1 MPEWLPASLQV
12 SPVPKSLFKIDY
24 HVFASLIP
32 DQKGKTEPISNSKF
46 FVVVNP
52 MNEVPEKKIFSLTF
66 ENDLGGFLG
75 LGQTKSYGIL
85 DFSKNV
91 YFLGEKVQ
99 VALELD
105 NSKCEKDISFYKVNL
120 VRCITTPD
128 TTGSSKNTTNPPK
141 KHKSFHKEDEMLTV
155 LYDGVAKKTKHA
167 KTLEFSIPCIEM
179 TNYIK
184 LEKKE
189 EENVLI

>member
-1 MPEWLPASLQV
+1 M
-12 SPVPKSLFKIDY
+12 PKSLFKIDY

-32 DQKGKTEPISNSKF
+32 DQKIKTEPISNSKF
-46 FVVVNP
+46 FVIVKP
-52 MNEVPEKKIFSLTF
+52 MSEVPAKKKFSATF

-85 DFSKNV
+85 DFEKNV
-91 YFLGEKVQ
+91 YYLGEKVQ

-105 NSKCEKDISFYKVNL
+105 NSKCEKDIKFYKVNL

-128 TTGSSKNTTNPPK
+128 TTSTSKTSK

-155 LYDGVAKKTKHA
+155 LYDGVGKKTKHA
-167 KTLEFSIPCIEM
+167 KTLEFNIPCIEM

-184 LEKKE
+184 LDSKEQEK
-189 EENVLI
+189 VLI

>member
-91 YFLGEKVQ
+91 YFHSE
-99 VALELD
+99 
-105 NSKCEKDISFYKVNL
+105 ISNHY
-120 VRCITTPD
+120 R
-128 TTGSSKNTTNPPK
+128 
-141 KHKSFHKEDEMLTV
+141 
-155 LYDGVAKKTKHA
+155 
-167 KTLEFSIPCIEM
+167 
-179 TNYIK
+179 
-184 LEKKE
+184 
-189 EENVLI
+189 

>member
-1 MPEWLPASLQV
+1 MA
-12 SPVPKSLFKIDY
+12 
-24 HVFASLIP
+24 H
-32 DQKGKTEPISNSKF
+32 
-46 FVVVNP
+46 
-52 MNEVPEKKIFSLTF
+52 
-66 ENDLGGFLG
+66 LG
-75 LGQTKSYGIL
+75 LL
-85 DFSKNV
+85 VCSKNV
-91 YFLGEKVQ
+91 YFLGEKVH

-167 KTLEFSIPCIEM
+167 KTLEFSIPRIEM